1 MTLKDQVCIISG
13 GGSGIGR
20 ATAIRMA
27 EDGGKIALIGRT
39 SSKLQKVQAE
49 IEGAGGRATTHAL
62 DITDF
67 EATQAMV
74 NDVLR
79 EFGRIDVLVNCAG
92 DISRHRT
99 LLETTVED
107 INLTLDSNVKG
118 TMILSQAVVP
128 QMLATCSGTIINVSS
143 VVGVTPSL
151 ISGVAYSAAKA
162 AVINFTQYLNRE
174 FVNTGIRACVVL
186 PGEVDTPFLDKRSNP
201 PARDARKMMVAAED
215 VAEAIALMARL
226 PQRAMIPELVI
237 RPTLQPRRGTKST

>member
-27 EDGGKIALIGRT
+27 EDGGKIVLLGRT
-39 SSKLQKVQAE
+39 KSKLQIVQAE
-49 IEGAGGRATTHAL
+49 IERAGGKVTTHTL
-62 DITDF
+62 DITDL
-67 EATQAMV
+67 EATQAIV
-74 NDVLR
+74 KDVVR
-79 EFGRIDVLVNCAG
+79 EFERIDVLVNCAG

-107 INLTLDSNVKG
+107 IDLTIDSNVKG
-118 TMILSQAVVP
+118 TIIVTQAVVP
-128 QMLATCSGTIINVSS
+128 QMLATRSGTIINVSS

-162 AVINFTQYLNRE
+162 AVINFTHYLNRE

-186 PGEVDTPFLDKRSNP
+186 PGEVDTPFLDKRPNP
-201 PARDARKMMVAAED
+201 PANDAREMMIAAED
-215 VAEAIALMARL
+215 VAEAIALMAGL

-237 RPTLQPRRGTKST
+237 RPTLQLRRVPA

>member
-20 ATAIRMA
+20 ATALRMA
-27 EDGGKIALIGRT
+27 VDGGKIALIGRT
-39 SSKLQKVQAE
+39 KSKLQQVQAQ
-49 IEGAGGRATTHAL
+49 IDRTGGKTMIHAF
-62 DITDF
+62 DVTSV

-74 NDVLR
+74 KDVLQ
-79 EFGRIDVLVNCAG
+79 EFGRIDVLVNSAG

-107 INLTLDSNVKG
+107 IDLTMDSNVKA
-118 TMILSQAVVP
+118 TIVLTQAVVP
-128 QMLATCSGTIINVSS
+128 QMLAAHSGTIINVSS
-143 VVGVTPSL
+143 VVGVTPSV

-162 AVINFTQYLNRE
+162 AVVNFTHYLNRE

-186 PGEVDTPFLDKRSNP
+186 PGEVDTPFLDKRPNP
-201 PARDARKMMVAAED
+201 PASDARKMMITAGD
-215 VAEAIALMARL
+215 VAEAITLVARL

-237 RPTLQPRRGTKST
+237 RPTLQPRRVLA